1 MIASISAQDQLA
13 ALIADAMPQQ
23 IMAFKFSPAIQKR
36 IQTLVDKKKDGQI
49 STTEKDELDKY
60 MMYDLLI
67 GLAKA
72 RAIQHTKSFKAL
84 LTN

>member
-1 MIASISAQDQLA
+1 MLASISAQDQLA

-23 IMAFKFSPAIQKR
+23 IMAFKFSPAIQQR
-36 IQTLVDKKKDGQI
+36 IQVLVDRKKEGVI
-49 STTEKDELDKY
+49 SILEKEELEKY

-72 RAIQHTKSFKAL
+72 RAIQHLK
-84 LTN
+84 NHD